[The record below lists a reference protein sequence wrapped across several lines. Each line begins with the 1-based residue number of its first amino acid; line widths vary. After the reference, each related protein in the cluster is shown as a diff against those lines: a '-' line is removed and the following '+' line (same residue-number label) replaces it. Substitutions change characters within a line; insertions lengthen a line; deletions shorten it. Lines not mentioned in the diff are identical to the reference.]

1 MSDYKYSFYEKKEL
15 VEGENGVYI
24 YIYIYIFS
32 LIFGLTEVLINLYLI
47 LPLQLVMIE

>member
-24 YIYIYIFS
+24 FIF
-32 LIFGLTEVLINLYLI
+32 IF
-47 LPLQLVMIE
+47 LV